1 MKTLKT
7 LQGLSKA
14 GKILSTIAFVCCI
27 IGACGCVIGL
37 LCLIIGGSTVAD
49 FIEST
54 GKVSIGTV
62 YASIVIGLIL
72 CISEIIVSRSARLYF
87 IHELD
92 AGTPFTFDGANEL
105 LKLGIKNDSHS
116 CGGGDCFVHSTGNIS
131 ALFCKYCRDEFEQFR
146 LGCYR
151 SCICC
156 DFVYIKMRYGAC
168 GGQERR
174 RKRISEKTELIEFG
188 FFVYGNCPP

>member
-1 MKTLKT
+1 MKSLKT
-7 LQGLSKA
+7 IQGLSKA

-27 IGACGCVIGL
+27 IGACSCVIGL
-37 LCLIIGGSTVAD
+37 LFLIIGGSTAAD

-54 GKVSIGTV
+54 GKVNIGTV

-105 LKLGIKNDSHS
+105 LMLGIKTIAVPAAAVIVSYIAQEIFQHFFANIAEVNLSNSDSLVT
-116 CGGGDCFVHSTGNIS
+116 GVAFVVIS
-131 ALFCKYCRDEFEQFR
+131 FILKC
-146 LGCYR
+146 
-151 SCICC
+151 S
-156 DFVYIKMRYGAC
+156 
-168 GGQERR
+168 
-174 RKRISEKTELIEFG
+174 TELAESKKEEENI
-188 FFVYGNCPP
+188 

>member
-1 MKTLKT
+1 MKSLKT
-7 LQGLSKA
+7 IQGLSKA

-37 LCLIIGGSTVAD
+37 LCLIIGGSTAAD

-54 GKVSIGTV
+54 GKISIGTV

-72 CISEIIVSRSARLYF
+72 CISEIIVSWSARLYF

-105 LKLGIKNDSHS
+105 LKLGIKTIAVPVATMIVSYITQEIFQHFFANVAEMDWHNSDSVVIGVAFILVS
-116 CGGGDCFVHSTGNIS
+116 FILKCG
-131 ALFCKYCRDEFEQFR
+131 
-146 LGCYR
+146 
-151 SCICC
+151 
-156 DFVYIKMRYGAC
+156 
-168 GGQERR
+168 
-174 RKRISEKTELIEFG
+174 TELAESKKEEENI
-188 FFVYGNCPP
+188 